1 MSGVL
6 IERGRAG
13 ISGNC
18 ALANPTCQLVRFSR
32 FLGSY
37 PILDVLV
44 GVKLLSLII
53 LADLSKNV
61 LTLFFSI
68 EPDDLCRGLRVGV
81 SCSALSLR
89 LENSGEG
96 VCLEYSLRVPV
107 EGE

>member
-6 IERGRAG
+6 IERGRA
-13 ISGNC
+13 SVSDSC
-18 ALANPTCQLVRFSR
+18 ALADPTCQLARFSR
-32 FLGSY
+32 FPRSY
-37 PILDVLV
+37 SVVDILE
-44 GVKLLSLII
+44 GVKLLSLIM
-53 LADLSKNV
+53 LADLPKNV
-61 LTLFFSI
+61 LTLFFSM
-68 EPDDLCRGLRVGV
+68 EPDGLCRGLRVGV